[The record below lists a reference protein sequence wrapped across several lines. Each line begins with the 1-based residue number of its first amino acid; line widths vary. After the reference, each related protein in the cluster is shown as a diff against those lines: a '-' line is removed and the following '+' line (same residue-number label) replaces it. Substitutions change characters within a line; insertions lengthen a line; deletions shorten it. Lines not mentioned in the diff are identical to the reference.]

1 MIRSA
6 LIAMVIAGIS
16 LSAHAQRI
24 ELEGGNSG
32 SAGSGLLGLDTERDL
47 NGGLTIDLGRDGIG
61 VEAGG
66 EISLG
71 LDDERETLGGGI
83 SIGAQTDSPPA
94 SVQNGAGG
102 NDTLQPGAPVSA
114 EPEMTDP
121 DGGAVTCSDRAA
133 FDAQRETF
141 LEQEPLETLAYI
153 QRVDVSV
160 CGYEGS
166 DRLIARL
173 NTIEGVRQGLD
184 HMEIEPET
192 IVSARWTDDQGLL
205 VYTAGPAD

>member
-6 LIAMVIAGIS
+6 LFAMVIAG
-16 LSAHAQRI
+16 LAFPAQAQRI

-32 SAGSGLLGLDTERDL
+32 SAGSGLLGLETERDI
-47 NGGLTIDLGRDGIG
+47 NGGLTIDVGRDGIG
-61 VEAGG
+61 VEAEG
-66 EISLG
+66 EITLG
-71 LDDERETLGGGI
+71 LGGERETLGGGI
-83 SIGAQTDSPPA
+83 SLGAQTDSPPQPA
-94 SVQNGAGG
+94 QNGA
-102 NDTLQPGAPVSA
+102 NADDAIQPRVPLSA
-114 EPEMTDP
+114 EPEVTDS
-121 DGGAVTCSDRAA
+121 DAAANCGDRAA

-141 LEQEPLETLAYI
+141 LEQEPLDTLAYI
-153 QRVDVSV
+153 QRVNVSV

-166 DRLIARL
+166 DQLIARL

-205 VYTAGPAD
+205 IYTAGPAD